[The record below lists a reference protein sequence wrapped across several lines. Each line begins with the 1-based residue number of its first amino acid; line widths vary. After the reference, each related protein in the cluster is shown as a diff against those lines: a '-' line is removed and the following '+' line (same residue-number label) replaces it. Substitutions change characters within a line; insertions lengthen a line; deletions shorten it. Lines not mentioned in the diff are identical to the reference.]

1 MHQSQTRL
9 TPQCHPR
16 HFFSGLR
23 HHLQTTVTPLA
34 AAAMQIRHLRLTYL
48 VYTNGICLMARS
60 SEYLQALIDNM
71 AVYYTSLHVHAE
83 GTVYVAETSMVML
96 QVASLKP
103 FVRVPPP
110 VAIVLPCNALLVE
123 RVDKSKYLGLH
134 CHTYHT

>member
-9 TPQCHPR
+9 TTQCHPR
-16 HFFSGLR
+16 HCFSGLR
-23 HHLQTTVTPLA
+23 HHLQTTVTP

-48 VYTNGICLMARS
+48 VFTNGICLMARS

-71 AVYYTSLHVHAE
+71 AVYYTSLHMHVE
-83 GTVYVAETSMVML
+83 GTVYVAETNVVMV
-96 QVASLKP
+96 QVAKP

-110 VAIVLPCNALLVE
+110 VAIVLTCNALLAE
-123 RVDKSKYLGLH
+123 RVDKSKCLGLH